1 MAERV
6 LENGL
11 LKAVIRDQGAELVSL
26 QDRTSGQ
33 EYIWDASPDVWN
45 RHAPVLFPFVGK
57 VYGGVYRHQG
67 KEYELRSQHGFAR
80 DSRFDCVKE
89 EKDCVIHRLCDT
101 EETRAVYPFAFRLEV
116 IHRLEGRTLT
126 VEYRVENPGEDLLY
140 YSVGGHPGFAVAEG
154 TKRSEY
160 RLRFPGKERLR
171 YILIDPESG
180 CAKPDRKY
188 TLELEN
194 GCCPVPEDM
203 FDRDAL
209 IFDGNQIQK
218 VEILRSDGT
227 PQVSMEAEG
236 FPSFGIWSKPEGPYI
251 CLEPW
256 AGRTDNVGFAGELPE
271 KYGIQKLEPGGCER
285 KSYRITVA

>member
-33 EYIWDASPDVWN
+33 EYIWDASPNVWN

-57 VYGGVYRHQG
+57 VYKGVYRHQG

-126 VEYRVENPGEDLLY
+126 VEYRVENPGDDLLY

-154 TKRSEY
+154 KKTV
-160 RLRFPGKERLR
+160 RLPAAF
-171 YILIDPESG
+171 S
-180 CAKPDRKY
+180 RK
-188 TLELEN
+188 
-194 GCCPVPEDM
+194 
-203 FDRDAL
+203 
-209 IFDGNQIQK
+209 
-218 VEILRSDGT
+218 GT
-227 PQVSMEAEG
+227 PQIYSH
-236 FPSFGIWSKPEGPYI
+236 
-251 CLEPW
+251 
-256 AGRTDNVGFAGELPE
+256 
-271 KYGIQKLEPGGCER
+271 
-285 KSYRITVA
+285 